1 MCKANPNPMTNYR
14 NLFFFALLFFL
25 PLTFFVQAQP
35 RTGRTP
41 VLRDVVLWIDTAHY
55 AWSTNGVNFQG
66 VRQLAFP
73 YQESTTIAELR
84 IYFTH
89 PEAIQQWRLLPSA
102 DFQVL
107 DSLMPAPSQDYLT
120 ARLRFN
126 DLSTAQFLSL
136 NFWLIYNDGGLREQ
150 FFNIRLLPYKTP
162 QVRFRL
168 AKDELYVGEE
178 EIMDIEVSDP
188 KTLLIENK
196 WTENQVIDY
205 KISEFQGRVR
215 LHLSANEPGTHN
227 LTIQLAARRPFIGVN
242 GLPTYQLPPI
252 QMTIQAR
259 QSRLIFLRLHKND
272 IVYNEQNGAELE
284 VEMDYHKNLMMRKT
298 YRIENQEE
306 AGGRLI
312 GEIFTKSKLSTN
324 RVLCDLRL
332 YGLHRQQDG
341 YLYIKDGDKAVYL
354 TNTNIIPR
362 TTISRVTVSRDG
374 AEWTDNL
381 SVQPGESLD
390 LRIEGKS
397 LDKAAFSFDG
407 LTTAR
412 QDSVLRNEN
421 LIQFR
426 LKIPSDISRRRI
438 ALVMNG
444 QNSGFNLTIREFQ
457 RAKPLDFIKI
467 DYGKGYQRI
476 TDITAIVLYDKVV
489 QEVSIAFE
497 ADSIDLPDRF
507 FGKQYLEAEVRIS
520 SQTNQLLEFRRI
532 ENLCA
537 CPSENS
543 PRGAAYDR
551 KDCTKGIVLLNSIL
565 SRKTRDLD
573 DWSKIEIVFRHRSDR
588 HGGDVYS
595 HKVEIVLQRHY
606 SFDIDV
612 SFPAGL
618 ITKKIGEDGFTSLGG
633 ISLAIIAQFRFF
645 QPNKV
650 AALRPYRI
658 GVGALALN
666 AFNFN
671 TTNDNRDLGIV
682 VLGSVYPS
690 RRDLKLSFPLFG
702 GFGYLIRETKWF
714 FLVGPGVRI
723 QL

>member
-1 MCKANPNPMTNYR
+1 MIKR
-14 NLFFFALLFFL
+14 QIALLL
-25 PLTFFVQAQP
+25 MLVPAVASWAQP
-35 RTGRTP
+35 RLGRSP
-41 VLRDVVLWIDTAHY
+41 VLRDIALRIDTAEYHL
-55 AWSTNGVNFQG
+55 TTHGVFFQS

-73 YQESTTIAELR
+73 YLTSNAVAEMR

-89 PEAIQQWRLLPSA
+89 PEAIQMWRLLPST
-102 DFQVL
+102 DFVVL
-107 DSLMPAPSQDYLT
+107 DSLMPAPTQDCLL
-120 ARLRFN
+120 ARIQFRNL
-126 DLSTAQFLSL
+126 DEAQFLSF
-136 NFWLIYNDGGLREQ
+136 NFWLMYNDGGLREQ
-150 FFNIRLLPYKTP
+150 FFNIRLMPYKVP
-162 QVRFRL
+162 QVRLRL
-168 AKDELYVGEE
+168 AKDELYIGEE

-188 KTLLIENK
+188 QALLIENK
-196 WTENQVIDY
+196 WTENQAIDY

-215 LHLSANEPGTHN
+215 LHLTANTPGQHELN
-227 LTIQLAARRPFIGVN
+227 IQLAARRPFIGSN
-242 GLPTYQLPPI
+242 GQPTFLLPPI
-252 QMTIQAR
+252 LISLQVR
-259 QSRLIFLRLHKND
+259 QSRLIFLRLHRND
-272 IVYNEQNGAELE
+272 IVYDEQSRTELE
-284 VEMDYHKNLMMRKT
+284 VEMDYHRNLQMRKT

-306 AGGRLI
+306 PGGRLI

-324 RVLCDLRL
+324 RVLCYLRL

-341 YLYIKDGDKAVYL
+341 YLYIKDGDQAVYL

-362 TTISRVTVSRDG
+362 TTVSRVTISRDG

-381 SVQPGESLD
+381 SVLPGESLD

-397 LDKAAFSFDG
+397 LNKAQFSFDG
-407 LTTAR
+407 LATVH
-412 QDSVLRNEN
+412 QDSALRNES

-426 LKIPSDISRRRI
+426 LKIPADISRRRI
-438 ALVMNG
+438 SLIMNG
-444 QNSGFNLTIREFQ
+444 QNSGFNLNVREFQ
-457 RAKPLDFIKI
+457 RAKPLDFVKI

-476 TDITAIVLYDKVV
+476 TDITALVLYDKVV
-489 QEVSIAFE
+489 QEVSILFDT
-497 ADSIDLPDRF
+497 DSIDLPDRF

-543 PRGAAYDR
+543 LRGAAYDR
-551 KDCTKGIVLLNSIL
+551 KDCTRGVVLLNSIL

-573 DWSKIEIVFRHRSDR
+573 DWSRIEITFRHRADR

-618 ITKKIGEDGFTSLGG
+618 ITKKVGQDGFTSLGG

-702 GFGYLIRETKWF
+702 GFGYLIRETRWF

>member
-1 MCKANPNPMTNYR
+1 MTER
-14 NLFFFALLFFL
+14 CFFRLFWSITFALS
-25 PLTFFVQAQP
+25 VSVACAQP
-35 RTGRTP
+35 RTGSRAP
-41 VLRDVVLWIDTAHY
+41 VLREAVLWIDTAHY
-55 AWSTNGVNFQG
+55 ALSTHGVYFQG
-66 VRQLAFP
+66 VKQLAFP
-73 YQESTTIAELR
+73 YRDNQAVAELR
-84 IYFTH
+84 LYFTH
-89 PEAIQQWRLLPSA
+89 PEAVQQWRLLPSA

-107 DSLMPAPSQDYLT
+107 DSLIPAPSQDYLT

-126 DLSTAQFLSL
+126 DLSESQFLSV
-136 NFWLIYNDGGLREQ
+136 NFWLMYYDGGLREQ
-150 FFNIRLLPYKTP
+150 FFNLRLMPYKVP
-162 QVRFRL
+162 QVRFRF

-178 EIMDIEVSDP
+178 EITEIEVSDP
-188 KTLLIENK
+188 QALLIDNK
-196 WTENQVIDY
+196 WTENQPIDY
-205 KISEFQGRVR
+205 KLSEFQGRVR
-215 LHLSANEPGTHN
+215 LHLSANEPGTHPLN
-227 LTIQLAARRPFIGVN
+227 IQLATRRPFIGAN
-242 GLPTYQLPPI
+242 GLPTYLLPPI
-252 QMTIQAR
+252 QMTIQAK
-259 QSRLIFLRLHKND
+259 QSRLMFLRLHKND
-272 IVYNEQNGAELE
+272 IVYNEQDHAELE
-284 VEMDYHKNLMMRKT
+284 VEMDYHKSLIMRKT

-362 TTISRVTVSRDG
+362 TTVSRVTVSRDG

-381 SVQPGESLD
+381 SVLPGESLD

-397 LDKAAFSFDG
+397 LNKAVFSFDG
-407 LTTAR
+407 LTTVR
-412 QDSVLRNEN
+412 QDSALRNEN

-426 LKIPSDISRRRI
+426 LSIPADISRRRI
-438 ALVMNG
+438 ALIMNG
-444 QNSGFNLTIREFQ
+444 QNSGFNLTVREFQ
-457 RAKPLDFIKI
+457 RAKPLDFVKI
-467 DYGKGYQRI
+467 DYGRGYQRI
-476 TDITAIVLYDKVV
+476 TDITSIILYDRVV
-489 QEVSIAFE
+489 QEVSIAFN

-537 CPSENS
+537 CPSETS
-543 PRGAAYDR
+543 VRGAAYDR
-551 KDCTKGIVLLNSIL
+551 KDCTKGVVLLNGIL

-573 DWSKIEIVFRHRSDR
+573 DWSKIEISFRHRPDR
-588 HGGDVYS
+588 HGGDGYS

-618 ITKKIGEDGFTSLGG
+618 ITKKIGEDGFSSLGG
-633 ISLAIIAQFRFF
+633 ISLAVIAQFRFF

-658 GVGALALN
+658 GIGALALN

-671 TTNDNRDLGIV
+671 TTNDNRDLGLV

-702 GFGYLIRETKWF
+702 GFGYLVREARWF